1 MNREINTAPPKSSH
15 LSILVLFFIILVAIA
30 FLAWQWA
37 DRRGHI
43 TDIQRS
49 IAEYLT
55 NVDFLGKKPRKL
67 ISEVQTAQQET
78 QQQLNELRATAVTSL
93 EQREALEKL
102 SNLLEKIDALPLAM
116 DAHLIKVNLP
126 FKQFSAEDH
135 RGYQLFI
142 NDIQRDLQQFIVIQK
157 VDSPEIDLL
166 SPSQRELLQEK
177 IKLHLLL
184 AQVFL
189 LSHDQTNFQTSL
201 ETATELI
208 NRHYDKQTESVT
220 DLLHQLDQIHNY
232 TIDKA
237 LSDVSRRFDIVQ
249 IYQLKRD
256 EESK

>member
-1 MNREINTAPPKSSH
+1 MNREIKTAPPKSSH
-15 LSILVLFFIILVAIA
+15 LSILVLFFIIFVIIA

-37 DRRGHI
+37 DRRGQI

-55 NVDFLGKKPRKL
+55 NVDFLGKKPRQL
-67 ISEVQTAQQET
+67 ISAVQIAQQET
-78 QQQLNELRATAVTSL
+78 QQQLNELRATAITSP

-116 DAHLIKVNLP
+116 DAHLIKVDLP
-126 FKQFSAEDH
+126 FKRFASEDNH
-135 RGYQLFI
+135 CYKFI
-142 NDIQRDLQQFIVIQK
+142 NDIQRDLQQLIVIQK
-157 VDSPEIDLL
+157 VDSPEIVLL

-177 IKLHLLL
+177 IKLQLLL
-184 AQVFL
+184 AQVSL

-220 DLLHQLDQIHNY
+220 DLLNQLDQIHNY

-237 LSDVSRRFDIVQ
+237 LSNVSQRIDIVH

>member
-93 EQREALEKL
+93 EQREALEKI
-102 SNLLEKIDALPLAM
+102 SNLIEKIDALPLAM
-116 DAHLIKVNLP
+116 DAHLTKVDLP
-126 FKQFSAEDH
+126 FKQSAAEDN
-135 RGYQLFI
+135 RGYQFI

-177 IKLHLLL
+177 IKLQLLL

-220 DLLHQLDQIHNY
+220 DLLNQLDQIHNY

>member
-1 MNREINTAPPKSSH
+1 MNREIKTAPPKSSH
-15 LSILVLFFIILVAIA
+15 LSTLILFFIIFITIA

-37 DRRGHI
+37 DRQGHI
-43 TDIQRS
+43 IDIQRS
-49 IAEYLT
+49 IAENLT
-55 NVDFLGKKPRKL
+55 NVDFLGKKPRQL
-67 ISEVQTAQQET
+67 ISEVQTAKQET
-78 QQQLNELRATAVTSL
+78 QQRLNELHATAITSP

-126 FKQFSAEDH
+126 FE
-135 RGYQLFI
+135 LFASQDNRCYKLI
-142 NDIQRDLQQFIVIQK
+142 NDIQRDLQQFIIIQK
-157 VDSPEIDLL
+157 IDSPDIELL

-177 IKLHLLL
+177 IKLQLLL
-184 AQVFL
+184 AQISL

-201 ETATELI
+201 ETATKLV
-208 NRHYDKQTESVT
+208 NRHYDKQAESVT
-220 DLLHQLDQIHNY
+220 DLLNQLDQIHNY

-237 LSDVSRRFDIVQ
+237 LSKVSERLDIVH